1 MSASGSSL
9 PELRGPLNAHQIL
22 AWLRTPD
29 RSAVAGLWE
38 YADRLRRERV
48 GDEVHLRG
56 LVEIGN
62 HCSRQCTYC
71 GLRAENRDV
80 TRYRMS
86 DEEIMECAHLARE
99 FGWGTLVLQSG
110 EDPGFT
116 GARVEALVR
125 RLKVETGLALTLSL
139 GERSEEELA
148 RWKAAGAD
156 RYLMRFETSDR
167 RLFERV
173 HPPLPGRSC
182 DRVALLRRL
191 RRLGYEVGS
200 GIMVGLPGQG
210 YESLARDLEL
220 FAELELDMIG
230 LGPFLAHPATP
241 LGKGGTSPH
250 PDQVP
255 ATEDMVYR
263 VLALARIQRPDANIP
278 ATTALATLNRQD
290 GRVLGLSRGANVVM
304 PNLTPLR
311 YRELYSIYPDKACSN
326 ESAEQT
332 RAHIVAQLAA
342 IGRTVARG
350 AGCSRSFLSRQE
362 EPRETMEDVAP

>member
-1 MSASGSSL
+1 MSAADSPL
-9 PELRGPLNAHQIL
+9 PELRGPLKADQIL

-29 RSAVAGLWE
+29 RSAVAGLWDH
-38 YADRLRRERV
+38 ADRLRRERV
-48 GDEVHLRG
+48 GDQVHLRG

-62 HCSRQCTYC
+62 HCARQCAYC
-71 GLRAENRDV
+71 GLRADNRGV

-86 DEEIMECAHLARE
+86 DEEILECALLARGY
-99 FGWGTLVLQSG
+99 GWGTLVLQSG

-116 GARVEALVR
+116 GARVEGLVR
-125 RLKVETGLALTLSL
+125 RLKAETGLALTLSL
-139 GERSEEELA
+139 GERTEEELA
-148 RWKAAGAD
+148 AWKAAGAD

-167 RLFERV
+167 QLFERV
-173 HPPLPGRSC
+173 HPPFPGRPC

-191 RRLGYEVGS
+191 RHLGYEVGS
-200 GIMVGLPGQG
+200 GVMVGLPGQG

-230 LGPFLAHPATP
+230 LGPFLAHPGTP
-241 LGKGGTSPH
+241 LGKGEMPLH

-263 VLALARIQRPDANIP
+263 VLALARIQCPDANIP
-278 ATTALATLNRQD
+278 ATTALATMNRQD
-290 GRVLGLSRGANVVM
+290 GRVLGLARGANVVM

-326 ESAEQT
+326 ESAEET
-332 RAHIVAQLAA
+332 RAHIVAQLAS
-342 IGRTVARG
+342 IGRTVGQG
-350 AGCSRSFLSRQE
+350 AGCSRSFLRRQG
-362 EPRETMEDVAP
+362 ETMEEVTP